1 MAEHDLWSED
11 DFFEKLKKEK
21 KAADES
27 KSPEEAPVEQAPLD
41 DESLETDLFQKEDQL
56 AIEEE
61 SPAEEDIFAQNEE
74 AMAAQAEQDELLSE
88 QEQPQPTFDDL
99 PVDEEA
105 AFDVNAQDFGAEVAA
120 TPLEDEEEPAAEGE
134 LSQEPP
140 EEPKKKLIITEDYED
155 EKLAPVNYRP
165 VIIGAVVVIALI
177 VLFFVLRGMFFK
189 KEAAEEQA
197 AKSEQQT
204 TATQQSGESKPT
216 QQVNPLQQQQNAF
229 FAQIAALN
237 SANVQ
242 LIQNIQEAIQ
252 SQKSKLSSLLFYN
265 DEITFEVKS
274 KSRNQ
279 LAAVTMRLRNISGLN
294 NLQLV
299 STEPQA
305 NGGISAVFH
314 AKISTQA
321 ANGQPGTKLA
331 DEAEL
336 EQWIAMLAQQFSLKI
351 KARQSLGASAANFE
365 LTRSR
370 NWFRLQGPYDNCLR
384 LISAI
389 AAAKRNIKI
398 RKLVLTATEKKNVF
412 QVELTLDLFK

>member
-21 KAADES
+21 RAADET
-27 KSPEEAPVEQAPLD
+27 KSPEEAPVEKAPLD
-41 DESLETDLFQKEDQL
+41 EEPLETDLFQKEDQPSL
-56 AIEEE
+56 EEE
-61 SPAEEDIFAQNEE
+61 NPAEEDIFAQSEDVAVQQGEALPEQEE
-74 AMAAQAEQDELLSE
+74 MPQPSFDELPS
-88 QEQPQPTFDDL
+88 
-99 PVDEEA
+99 DEEGTFEA
-105 AFDVNAQDFGAEVAA
+105 DAQDFGAEVADM
-120 TPLEDEEEPAAEGE
+120 PSEEEPAAEEDAGE
-134 LSQEPP
+134 EPQ
-140 EEPKKKLIITEDYED
+140 EEPKKRYIIADDYED
-155 EKLAPVNYRP
+155 EKLAPVNYKP

-177 VLFFVLRGMFFK
+177 ALFFVLRGMFFK
-189 KEAAEEQA
+189 KGAEGEQA
-197 AKSEQQT
+197 AQTEQQAAT
-204 TATQQSGESKPT
+204 SQQGTEQKATQQI
-216 QQVNPLQQQQNAF
+216 NPLQQQQNTF

-274 KSRNQ
+274 KNRNQ
-279 LAAVTMRLRNISGLN
+279 LAAVTMQLRNISGLN

-299 STEPQA
+299 ATEPQA

-321 ANGQPGTKLA
+321 ANGQPGAKLA
-331 DEAEL
+331 DESEL
-336 EQWIAMLAQQFSLKI
+336 QQWITMLAQQFSLKI
-351 KARQSLGASAANFE
+351 TAQQSLGTTSANFE

-370 NWFRLQGPYDNCLR
+370 NWFRLQGSYDNCIR
-384 LISAI
+384 LVSAM

-398 RKLVLTATEKKNVF
+398 RKLVLTATEKKKVY
-412 QVELTLDLFK
+412 QIELTLDLFK